1 VVNMA
6 SRGAKPKPAH
16 LRIVDGTHRNTRHG
30 DAAQAKQTVEQAV
43 ASFGELRRPKHL
55 KSHALDAW
63 KKYIEPAG
71 WLDGSREP
79 AAILFCELWQ
89 EFRFAPVSF
98 PASKVGQLRALMSEL
113 GLTDERNRVLDESKK
128 DKDEFFDD

>member
-1 VVNMA
+1 MA
-6 SRGAKPKPAH
+6 TKGAKPKAAH

-30 DAAQAKQTVEQAV
+30 DISAARESVEKAV
-43 ASFGELRRPKHL
+43 ATFGKLTRPKHL

-71 WLDGSREP
+71 WLDASREP
-79 AAILFCELWQ
+79 SAIAFCELWQ

-98 PASKVGQLRALMSEL
+98 PASKHGQLRAYMSEL
-113 GLTDERNRVLDESKK
+113 GLTDERNRILDESKK